1 MRLVIEYGDSDGCTY
16 SCNVTVPV
24 VYESAEAFAVDFE
37 KFCKDVYSKGFPGGY
52 INDGNK
58 FAGTTWDPIY
68 FFEDGVYYAPSIS
81 TVDEWF
87 RDVE

>member
-1 MRLVIEYGDSDGCTY
+1 MRLVIEYNDSDGCTF
-16 SCNVTVPV
+16 SCDVTVPV

-37 KFCKDVYSKGFPGGY
+37 KFCKEIHAKELAGDYSSSLV
-52 INDGNK
+52 K
-58 FAGTTWDPIY
+58 FAGKSWGTSY

-87 RDVE
+87 RDLE